1 MFRSL
6 LLTSFVLFCAERT
19 SGSEAEQIWAAA
31 GDTAILPCKITSRTD
46 DTIEWTK
53 DSDKVKGQYA
63 FVYREGC
70 ETFDMKDEGFQFRTN
85 LFLKEMKTGN
95 ISLRISNVRPS
106 DEGTYQCRLIK
117 GKPGKPV
124 VIKTLQ
130 LFVFTVSE
138 PKLSLVTLAGDE
150 VTIQCEAQCW
160 MPEPQIAFLDD
171 EGNNVSPEN
180 PKRQQESSGC
190 FTVKSTATLRAAE
203 RITCR
208 VNQPQTNQ
216 TRDTKV
222 EIPATNTSSCL
233 VPWIIL
239 GVAFFGVL
247 VFFFWKC
254 FSWGINCPER
264 KQPPDQSTTN
274 TVPENHNP
282 PNRTDSRDEVAAEHQ
297 RELDRLK
304 STLQDKE
311 AIINQ
316 KNEELKQLRAQM
328 SPVVCQHG
336 HPLMVNNPSEGSD
349 QDLTSSPSSIG
360 RNTTTSP
367 KKKAL
372 KQTAPGD
379 LPRCQSECRP
389 RPNIPNKILR
399 RYSTSSK
406 DSNRFSVRAE
416 SRDDV
421 EPLMET
427 PTDPQQ

>member
-1 MFRSL
+1 MQRCEIL
-6 LLTSFVLFCAERT
+6 PLFQFLERT

-130 LFVFTVSE
+130 LF
-138 PKLSLVTLAGDE
+138 LSLVTLAGDE

-171 EGNNVSPEN
+171 EGNNSTSLRPTRPGTQKLRYQVQTIQINQTGSLN
-180 PKRQQESSGC
+180 PKVVREGDSNDLNITVFTSFLFVC
-190 FTVKSTATLRAAE
+190 FS
-203 RITCR
+203 
-208 VNQPQTNQ
+208 
-216 TRDTKV
+216 
-222 EIPATNTSSCL
+222 ATNTSSCL

-254 FSWGINCPER
+254 FSWG
-264 KQPPDQSTTN
+264 
-274 TVPENHNP
+274 
-282 PNRTDSRDEVAAEHQ
+282 
-297 RELDRLK
+297 K
-304 STLQDKE
+304 SDTL
-311 AIINQ
+311 
-316 KNEELKQLRAQM
+316 
-328 SPVVCQHG
+328 
-336 HPLMVNNPSEGSD
+336 
-349 QDLTSSPSSIG
+349 
-360 RNTTTSP
+360 
-367 KKKAL
+367 
-372 KQTAPGD
+372 
-379 LPRCQSECRP
+379 
-389 RPNIPNKILR
+389 
-399 RYSTSSK
+399 
-406 DSNRFSVRAE
+406 
-416 SRDDV
+416 
-421 EPLMET
+421 
-427 PTDPQQ
+427 